1 VAIFSLNHSFVGRTT
16 HPPGSA
22 SLFARYVTRPEA
34 CTETIG
40 QRMPTER
47 GALMAWLDDQEQGD
61 RKNARVI
68 DKVVLALPI
77 ELSHE
82 ENLSLL
88 QNFGERMT
96 EGRASWA
103 AGIHDGPGDADNPHA
118 HIIFRDRDF
127 ETGKRVMLT
136 TEKGS
141 TQRFRDAWEQEVN
154 ISLERAGFEERVDKR
169 SLKDQGVDR
178 EPQLHVGA
186 GAQALHEKE
195 YGFRSAEKE
204 ITRLIDGVPTT
215 VTVNY
220 PVIDEG
226 KTRFQENE
234 ERIQRNLE
242 RARGLAENALEGEK
256 LQAYH
261 SEGTAALARPP
272 KPLTEDEHIKHN
284 LERAHTLAE
293 IALEHEKLETYY
305 SEAFHARFGGP
316 PKPER
321 AFTEDEKLW
330 QMHDAMRGFAK
341 MAQDDSDPLTSI
353 IGEHL
358 AVQTRRDIWREESP
372 NWGPLPN
379 EKGDSSPGAR
389 GPRKDAGDL
398 LVGGGLAIFSRL
410 SDSLESFFDDTP
422 APRNLEQVEQQMA
435 EKKSSQ
441 QPTIERRT
449 EQQQR
454 GQEAE
459 LAAHRK
465 QELEAYLDQRDK
477 ERHHDRGR

>member
-1 VAIFSLNHSFVGRTT
+1 VAIFSLHHGFVGRTT
-16 HPPGSA
+16 DPVGTA
-22 SLFARYVTRPEA
+22 SLFARYVTRKEV

-40 QRMPTER
+40 ERMPTER
-47 GALMAWLDDQEQGD
+47 ESLMNFLDEEEQSD

-68 DKVVLALPI
+68 DKVVVALPI
-77 ELSHE
+77 ELTHDQ
-82 ENLSLL
+82 NVALL
-88 QNFGERMT
+88 NDFCERMT

-127 ETGKRVMLT
+127 DTGKRVMLT

-154 ISLERAGFEERVDKR
+154 IALEREGFEERVDKR
-169 SLKDQGVDR
+169 SLEDQGIDR

-186 GAQALHEKE
+186 GAQALHEKKHE
-195 YGFRSAEKE
+195 FRSAEKE

-226 KTRFQENE
+226 KTRFQENQ

-242 RARGLAENALEGEK
+242 RARGLAETALEGEK

-261 SEGTAALARPP
+261 SEGTAALTTPR
-272 KPLTEDEHIKHN
+272 KPLTEDERIQRD

-293 IALEHEKLETYY
+293 IALEGEKLQAYY

-321 AFTEDEKLW
+321 AFTQDERLW
-330 QMHDAMRGFAK
+330 QWHDALRGFAK

-358 AVQTRRDIWREESP
+358 AAQTRRDIWRDESHD
-372 NWGPLPN
+372 WGQVPLKRGGN
-379 EKGDSSPGAR
+379 EPGERSPK
-389 GPRKDAGDL
+389 KDASDL

-410 SDSLESFFDDTP
+410 SDSLESFFDDAP
-422 APRNLEQVEQQMA
+422 APSRDEMRELHMA
-435 EKKSSQ
+435 EKKPAH
-441 QPTIERRT
+441 QPST
-449 EQQQR
+449 EQRVEHQKSH
-454 GQEAE
+454 EAE
-459 LAAHRK
+459 LAANRK
-465 QELEAYLDQRDK
+465 QELQAYLD
-477 ERHHDRGR
+477 ERERARGIERGR